1 MMKRYLILVS
11 LLFIF
16 LLGCSSEDENQSNQ
30 TTEESELEPVTFV
43 LDWTPNTNH
52 TGIYVAQEE
61 GYFEEEGLDVEIILP
76 GEVGANQLISTGKA
90 DLGISYQEG
99 LIMARNE
106 DLPLVSVAAI
116 IQHNTAGYASPV
128 EKGITE
134 PADFEGKKFGGVGT
148 ELEQAMMETI
158 LEEDNVDIDT
168 VDFINI
174 GESDFFTA
182 IKRDV
187 DFSLVYQAWT
197 GIEAEIRNEELNMI
211 YLKDLSEGLDFYTPI
226 VATSEQAIEDNP
238 EMVEKFVKA
247 TVKGYEFAMEEPD
260 EAANILIESVPDI
273 NEELVHES
281 QKWLVDKYQAEADE
295 FGIQETE
302 RWENVY
308 EFMDENDL
316 IKQDFDVDQA
326 FTNEFLPKD

>member
-1 MMKRYLILVS
+1 MKRFLIVFS
-11 LLFIF
+11 LLLVF
-16 LLGCSSEDENQSNQ
+16 LTGCNTEKEDADTSAK
-30 TTEESELEPVTFV
+30 ESELQPVTFV

-52 TGIYVAQEE
+52 TGIYVAQAE

-76 GEVGANQLISTGKA
+76 GEVGAGQLISTGKA

-99 LIMARNE
+99 LMMARNE

-128 EKGITE
+128 EKDITE
-134 PADFEGKKFGGVGT
+134 SADFEGKKFGGVGT
-148 ELEQAMMETI
+148 ELEQAMMESI
-158 LEEDNVDIDT
+158 LEKDDVDFNT

-182 IKRDV
+182 VKRDV

-197 GIEAEIRNEELNMI
+197 GIEAEIRDQDLNMI

-226 VATSEQAIEDNP
+226 VATSEQAIKEDP
-238 EMVEKFVKA
+238 DMVEKFISA
-247 TVKGYEFAMEEPD
+247 TTKGYEFAMEKPE
-260 EAANILIESVPDI
+260 EAADILIDSVPDI
-273 NEELVHES
+273 NAELVHES
-281 QKWLVDKYQAEADE
+281 QKWLADKYQDDASE

-302 RWENVY
+302 RWESVSD
-308 EFMDENDL
+308 FMIEHEL
-316 IKQDFDVDQA
+316 VEPGFDVDQA
-326 FTNEFLPKD
+326 FTNDFLPKK